1 MSRTTWH
8 ALRTELLRSAA
19 PAAAVATLVLGA
31 LMMYSEAGSWAGRW
45 MPFAAAVRFS
55 TLILASIAVA
65 FGAWQGGRERRR
77 RIGEQ
82 LASTP
87 RPRWQP
93 LVVAWAGV
101 TLGCWLGLLVVVAA
115 GAALVAPV
123 ATYAGGG
130 WWWLLAVTPVALAAM
145 TAAGIA
151 LGRAAPFWV
160 VAPVAMIVVYGLQV
174 YAHDT
179 VGLRGAQ
186 WLAPIIAVHDAGGQ
200 TLGGRIHLEQALWF
214 GGLAATVL
222 VLAAARRKW
231 LAVLPAAVAAAGA
244 APLLNG
250 GPPYLEWER
259 DPVATELVCTE
270 DGPQVCLTKDE
281 AFLLDDVTPVARD
294 ALARFE
300 GVPGGP
306 TRAVGMSYWV
316 PLGAEPVLDIDT
328 GQVTITGELHADR
341 TAVWWWPELPCAPAV
356 PERYRWLPETAAMW
370 GSGEEPDPAWVPPEN
385 INRYEALLAMPQADQ
400 KAWIGGV
407 IAAAG
412 ACDQAALDQLAERL
426 E

>member
-55 TLILASIAVA
+55 TLVLAPIAVA

-93 LVVAWAGV
+93 LVVAWAAV
-101 TLGCWLGLLVVVAA
+101 TSGCWLGLLVVVAA

-130 WWWLLAVTPVALAAM
+130 WWWLLAVTPVSLAAM

-151 LGRAAPFWV
+151 LGRAVPFWV

-179 VGLRGAQ
+179 FGLRGAR
-186 WLAPIIAVHDAGGQ
+186 WLMPIVAVHDARGQ
-200 TLGGRIHLEQALWF
+200 TVSGQIHLPQVLWF

-222 VLAAARRKW
+222 VLVAARRKW
-231 LAVLPAAVAAAGA
+231 LAIVPVAVAVAGA

-250 GPPYLEWER
+250 LPYLVWER

-270 DGPQVCLTKDE
+270 DEPQVCLAKEE

-306 TRAVGMSYWV
+306 TRAVGMSYGA
-316 PLGAEPVLDIDT
+316 PFGAEPVLDIDT
-328 GQVTITGELHADR
+328 GGVTITGELPAGP
-341 TAVWWWPELPCAPAV
+341 TAVRWWPELPCAPAV
-356 PERYRWLPETAAMW
+356 FERHFWLLETVAMW
-370 GSGEEPDPAWVPPEN
+370 GSGEERAPAWVPPEN
-385 INRYEALLAMPQADQ
+385 INRYEALLAMSQADQ
-400 KAWIGGV
+400 KAWIGEV

-412 ACDQAALDQLAERL
+412 ACDRAGLEQLAERL